1 MLKQVLLPF
10 FLLFYKEKDS
20 FTFFQREGF
29 YILFRYSSCFA
40 FSFASHLYL
49 LISKFLRL
57 QLLPNLIFKVVSSE
71 CRTLRRISVLQ
82 SSSLSVGQ
90 SSLLG
95 FIYAHFLMASSR
107 TKGPGLPSKLHFLRS
122 SCRKILQSSW
132 HTCFTS
138 PNSFLTWRHAWAT
151 FLIGLS
157 V

>member
-82 SSSLSVGQ
+82 SSLSVGQ

-95 FIYAHFLMASSR
+95 FIYAHFLTASSR
-107 TKGPGLPSKLHFLRS
+107 TKGPGLPSKLHFLHS

-138 PNSFLTWRHAWAT
+138 PNSFLT
-151 FLIGLS
+151 
-157 V
+157 

>member
-10 FLLFYKEKDS
+10 FL
-20 FTFFQREGF
+20 TFLHREGF

-40 FSFASHLYL
+40 LSLASHLYL
-49 LISKFLRL
+49 LISEFLRL

-90 SSLLG
+90 SSLLSL
-95 FIYAHFLMASSR
+95 IYAHFLTASSQ
-107 TKGPGLPSKLHFLRS
+107 TKSPGLPPKLHFLRS
-122 SCRKILQSSW
+122 LCRKILQSSW
-132 HTCFTS
+132 NTCFTS
-138 PNSFLTWRHAWAT
+138 SKTFLNWWHAWAT

-157 V
+157 I